1 MKWRGAM
8 MAQVVP
14 ARGCW
19 KKKASRFG
27 QTVANFGRDWK
38 KKKMAE
44 EGVAAGLER
53 RARLGMQELAW

>member
-1 MKWRGAM
+1 VEGGDDGTSCSREGMLE
-8 MAQVVP
+8 
-14 ARGCW
+14 
-19 KKKASRFG
+19 KKASRFG

-53 RARLGMQELAW
+53 RARLGRQELAW